1 MKLIHRLGFYLGGF
15 AIGLIFLAFFLSGKN
30 VSCDYSPQ
38 ARVKKNINSKKLSF
52 ANELQNT
59 IIDTSEI
66 TSILRDGKILFS
78 KSDTRKEPCGI
89 YVIEKEM
96 SDNKKTI
103 VTLENCDQTV
113 TVRKIVRE

>member
-1 MKLIHRLGFYLGGF
+1 MPSEVREGERRRRLE
-15 AIGLIFLAFFLSGKN
+15 LS
-30 VSCDYSPQ
+30 
-38 ARVKKNINSKKLSF
+38 NSLF
-52 ANELQNT
+52 PRQNH
-59 IIDTSEI
+59 DQS
-66 TSILRDGKILFS
+66 DPS